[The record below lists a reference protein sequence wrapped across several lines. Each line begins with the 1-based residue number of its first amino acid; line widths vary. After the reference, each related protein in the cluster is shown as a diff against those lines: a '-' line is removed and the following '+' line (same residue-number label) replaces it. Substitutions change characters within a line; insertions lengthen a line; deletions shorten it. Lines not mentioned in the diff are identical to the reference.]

1 MCAHKYFGSGPAPPA
16 SPSHKDLGFLREYL
30 RSLEERVR
38 RQLLQFVGGDVQP
51 VELLQQGEGPLRDE
65 V

>member
-1 MCAHKYFGSGPAPPA
+1 MSVAQRFRFPSFQSQRGDVSGN
-16 SPSHKDLGFLREYL
+16 LREYL

-38 RQLLQFVGGDVQP
+38 RQLLQLVGGDVQP